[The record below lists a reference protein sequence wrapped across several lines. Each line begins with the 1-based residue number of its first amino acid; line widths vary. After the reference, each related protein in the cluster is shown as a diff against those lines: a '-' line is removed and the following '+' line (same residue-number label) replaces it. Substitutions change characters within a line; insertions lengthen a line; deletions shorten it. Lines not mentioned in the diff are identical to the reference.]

1 MGMWTA
7 ITIIAFTALVCG
19 VMKGG
24 KHERRSKHDKKEIEA
39 LRSKIDLLDAELRD
53 RVETLEKIVTD
64 RKENLRREFDYL
76 DKAS

>member
-1 MGMWTA
+1 MSLWTA
-7 ITIIAFTALVCG
+7 ITIIAISAMICEVI
-19 VMKGG
+19 KGG
-24 KHERRSKHDKKEIEA
+24 KHRRRSKHDQAENDS
-39 LRSKIDLLDAELRD
+39 LRRKVDQLDGELRE

>member
-19 VMKGG
+19 AMNGG
-24 KHERRSKHDKKEIEA
+24 KHNRRSKHDQQELEE
-39 LRSKIDLLDAELRD
+39 LRRKIDSLDGELRE